1 MKNGY
6 RSGRLWDVTQ
16 TTMVT
21 TTYRNKL
28 VDAMVSKIKHIIN
41 LAERRASTIGTKGTA
56 HHSRTY
62 WELKFFEQWYHDNFG
77 ESDCFQILETLFPNG
92 LVVVLRNYDYY
103 EIHDSNEFLY
113 KELVK
118 RHGSNQLVS
127 SIIIIENNDSGGE
140 DLTHLANKVS
150 SNTEWQPLSPY
161 LVGQDMIHQSQKIGD
176 SNTYWCGHYAINIS
190 GGNTESNIRIGNMPL
205 GIPIY
210 EYGSEEISESIEL
223 FLVYSMLC
231 AENAKILLK
240 NPLEFE
246 FVRDYY
252 KHECEKRGLLDNSK
266 WVDAQP
272 FDEYGNLQCCLS
284 FEKINANDFLRN
296 SLDANSIQYCHI
308 SAKSESDVSIIDGVI
323 HTTFRPFNTAWG
335 KKWANMAQG
344 DSSVCEYHD
353 RTLKLAQTIQLLRD
367 SKLQ

>member
-1 MKNGY
+1 MHLFTK
-6 RSGRLWDVTQ
+6 S
-16 TTMVT
+16 
-21 TTYRNKL
+21 
-28 VDAMVSKIKHIIN
+28 
-41 LAERRASTIGTKGTA
+41 ERRASTIGTKGTP

-92 LVVVLRNYDYY
+92 LVVILRNYDYY

-118 RHGSNQLVS
+118 RLGSNQLVS
-127 SIIIIENNDSGGE
+127 SIIVVENNDSGGE
-140 DLTHLANKVS
+140 DLTQLANKVS

-161 LVGQDMIHQSQKIGD
+161 FVGQVMTHQSQNVGD
-176 SNTYWCGHYAINIS
+176 SNTYWRGHYAINIS
-190 GGNTESNIRIGNMPL
+190 GGNTESNICIGNMPL

-240 NPLEFE
+240 DPLEFE

-252 KHECEKRGLLDNSK
+252 KHECEKRGMLDKSK

-272 FDEYGNLQCCLS
+272 FDEYGNLQCCIS
-284 FEKINANDFLRN
+284 FQKITADDFLRDK
-296 SLDANSIQYCHI
+296 SDMDCIQACHI
-308 SAKSESDVSIIDGVI
+308 SAKSESDVSIIDGAI
-323 HTTFRPFNTAWG
+323 YTTFRPFNIAWG
-335 KKWANMAQG
+335 KKWANIGQG
-344 DSSVCEYHD
+344 DSSVREYHD
-353 RTLKLAQTIQLLRD
+353 RTLKLAKTIELLRE
-367 SKLQ
+367 SKSQ

>member
-1 MKNGY
+1 
-6 RSGRLWDVTQ
+6 
-16 TTMVT
+16 MVT
-21 TTYRNKL
+21 TKYRNKL
-28 VDAMVSKIKHIIN
+28 VDAMASKIKHIISVSEN
-41 LAERRASTIGTKGTA
+41 GGNTIGTKRTS
-56 HHSRTY
+56 HSSRTC
-62 WELKFFEQWYHDNFG
+62 WELKFFEQWYYDNFG

-118 RHGSNQLVS
+118 RLGSNQLVS
-127 SIIIIENNDSGGE
+127 SIIVVENNDSGKE
-140 DLTHLANKVS
+140 NLTHLANRVS

-161 LVGQDMIHQSQKIGD
+161 LVGQDMKHQSQNVGD
-176 SNTYWCGHYAINIS
+176 SNTYWRGHYAINIS
-190 GGNTESNIRIGNMPL
+190 GGNTSSNIKIGNMPL

-210 EYGSEEISESIEL
+210 EYTCSEYTLENIEL

-252 KHECEKRGLLDNSK
+252 KHECEKRGLLDRFK

-284 FEKINANDFLRN
+284 FEKITADDFLRN
-296 SLDANSIQYCHI
+296 SLDENCIQHCHI

-344 DSSVCEYHD
+344 DSSVLEYQD
-353 RTLKLAQTIQLLRD
+353 RTLKLAKKIQLIRE
-367 SKLQ
+367 SKPQ